1 MFHSRHFNIIALA
14 EGIYAL
20 EATDQGGAMSN
31 AGIIDLGGFTL
42 IFDTFN
48 TPQAGRDLRQAAMSL
63 LDQPIR
69 YVVNSHWH
77 GDHVRGNQCFAEE
90 TIIASSRTRAMME
103 QTQPGWLAR
112 MTPLLP
118 KLEADLAGLAAKIS
132 AGPEEAGRLQLTAE
146 QAYLLEIRES
156 IETLM
161 VTYPVL
167 TFGHQ
172 LTLHGTKRSVELLSL
187 GQAHTVCDT
196 ILYSPSDFIVFAGD
210 VIAVHNHPLFT
221 DGNPHSWLH
230 ALETLEKLDAQQIV
244 PGHGPVSD
252 ASAIGSMRQY
262 ITDLLAISADY
273 HMNPA
278 QPDISCIPVPEAY
291 QRWKAPGVFQRNLEF
306 LLRK

>member
-1 MFHSRHFNIIALA
+1 MFHSRHFNIITLT

-20 EATDQGGAMSN
+20 EATEQGGAMSN

-48 TPQAGRDLRQAAMSL
+48 TPQAGWDLRQAALSL

-69 YVVNSHWH
+69 YVVNSHWP

-90 TIIASSRTRAMME
+90 IIIASGTTRTLMQ

-118 KLEADLAGLAAKIS
+118 DLESDLAGLTARIS
-132 AGPEEAGRLQLTAE
+132 AEPEEAARLRLTAE

-156 IETLM
+156 IETLI
-161 VTYPVL
+161 VTYPAL
-167 TFGHQ
+167 TFEHQ

-196 ILYSPSDFIVFAGD
+196 ILYLPSDSIVFAGD

-230 ALETLEKLDAQQIV
+230 ALETLDKLNAQQIV
-244 PGHGPVSD
+244 PGHGPVSNS
-252 ASAIGSMRQY
+252 SATGSMRQY

-273 HMNPA
+273 RNPA
-278 QPDISCIPVPEAY
+278 QSDISGIPVPEAY
-291 QRWKAPGVFQRNLEF
+291 QSWKAPGVFQRNLEF
-306 LLRK
+306 LLRN